1 MAQKAKALP
10 TTKCC
15 SRCGRERPNT
25 DKFFQPLNGR
35 GLSAEC
41 RDCLRARFRKFHE
54 TRKAIKQ
61 AGPEAR
67 RQLRAE
73 MKAAAARRRSHIND
87 DGTKQ
92 CIGCKN
98 SFPATGKSFYMYKSG
113 YMDGR
118 CKSCRRDYQN
128 AGYHERNAKM
138 ATDLQS
144 QVPREDPKICNRCGS
159 QKPLGEFPKTGRICK
174 ECKKAYHTQWRAK
187 AFARVCWKCGESKPS
202 AEMQQGQRRTI
213 CKSCFQA
220 RTKKRCRK
228 CGKYKP
234 LTCEFWPPAADA
246 ADGFRGECTECRA
259 KRDAAKYEAQKS
271 DPLYRER
278 KAKNA
283 GRWYRNNLEYA
294 RRRNKRHNAKPEVKQ
309 RRQERYTERRATDPE
324 FVEQNKGRSRDWYQ
338 ANKDRVSEESRA
350 RRAARRL
357 ANGDGRKRRTNRSM
371 LKYATEIWQPRSP
384 SSDDIAGDLPGGN

>member
-1 MAQKAKALP
+1 MGKRAKTLP

-15 SRCGRERPNT
+15 SKCGREHPNT
-25 DKFFQPLNGR
+25 DKFFQPLKGA

-41 RDCLRARFRKFHE
+41 RDCRRARYR
-54 TRKAIKQ
+54 RWRAIEQ
-61 AGPEAR
+61 AEPDTR

-98 SFPATGKSFYMYKSG
+98 SFPATGNFFYIYGSG

-118 CKSCRRDYQN
+118 CKSCRRDFQN

-138 ATDLQS
+138 ATD

-174 ECKKAYHTQWRAK
+174 ACKKTYHTQWRAK
-187 AFARVCWKCGESKPS
+187 AYARVCWKCGESKPP
-202 AEMQQGQRRTI
+202 AEMQQGQRRSI

-220 RTKKRCRK
+220 RTKKQCRK

-234 LTCEFWPPAADA
+234 LTREFWQPAADA
-246 ADGFRGECTECRA
+246 ADGFRNDCLECRA

-271 DPLYRER
+271 DPLFRER

-283 GRWYRNNLEYA
+283 RRWYRNNREYA
-294 RRRNKRHNAKPEVKQ
+294 RRRQKKYTAKPEVKQ
-309 RRQERYTERRATDPE
+309 RRQERDAERRATDPE
-324 FVEQNKGRSRDWYQ
+324 FVEQNKWRSHEWYQ
-338 ANKDRVSEESRA
+338 ANKDRVSEEGRA

-357 ANGDGRKRRTNRSM
+357 ANGDGRKRPRDRSI

-384 SSDDIAGDLPGGN
+384 ALRGPAQ